1 MTTVKINLENAP
13 NDYESML
20 KLGRFNLRLLAQELG
35 VFATEKDK
43 AAFMQLKNEE
53 QATEL
58 LNLVQAKRGGGKKPA
73 AARQPATG
81 KTGAAA
87 ARKPATAAASEPA
100 ETEARTPVND
110 PAAAR
115 SPATAAVAAGA
126 SKTME
131 LLKTISERCEGMSGL
146 AENVEG
152 SLGGMQS
159 SIEALSVAVMFNSAL
174 TLLSLEQAAAGQMSR
189 EEIVS
194 MALEEIPGI
203 KTILE
208 ANTPGS
214 EEEELEQGNE

>member
-13 NDYESML
+13 NDYDGML

-58 LNLVQAKRGGGKKPA
+58 LSLVQSKRGGGKKPA
-73 AARQPATG
+73 ASRQPATG
-81 KTGAAA
+81 KAGAAT
-87 ARKPATAAASEPA
+87 ARKPAAAAEPE
-100 ETEARTPVND
+100 ETEARTPVTD

-208 ANTPGS
+208 ANTPGGED
-214 EEEELEQGNE
+214 EEVLDQGNE